1 MFIYIRIQ
9 TNLASSHDFEESI
22 QTVKF
27 SSRQSTATCYIKI
40 NDDDLVESTEAF
52 QVEILIPRT
61 FYSQGIKFGSPS
73 KVKVF
78 IKDGMLLLLL
88 RNILRMYMC
97 ISFR

>member
-1 MFIYIRIQ
+1 MFILYTHI
-9 TNLASSHDFEESI
+9 NLASSHDFEESI

-40 NDDDLVESTEAF
+40 KDDDLVESTEAF

-61 FYSQGIKFGSPS
+61 LYSQRIKFGSPS

-88 RNILRMYMC
+88 KNISTCLR